1 MNNGQMIRTAT
12 FAGAAVLAVAIALL
26 TRPWIP
32 RPASESLVGQELY
45 PEFVDPLAAASL
57 EIVKY
62 DESTA
67 TLQPFKVALVN
78 NRWSIPSHENYPAD
92 AKDQLAEAAAS
103 LVGLKIL
110 EVVTD
115 RPGDHAIFGVV
126 DPDPKNLE
134 AGATG
139 VGMRVVLRDKDG
151 NELVNLII
159 GKQVP
164 GQEDLRYVRRG
175 KQDPVYV
182 VRLKTDKLSTRFED
196 WIERDLLQLNT
207 WDIRRVTIDDYA
219 IDIVQGVQI
228 PRTHMVL
235 DYDDKEVK
243 WTLKECRVF
252 QEGQWVDK
260 LLAEDEELDTTKL
273 NDMKWALDDLKIVD
287 VRRKPA
293 GLSQNLRELGEI
305 KLDQEALNS
314 LAQRGFYVIRIGN
327 RYELLSSEGEVTV
340 LMKDGVQYVLRFGAI
355 AAGTTGSEGSESASE
370 KKDSASGG
378 ANRYLFVMAEFNP
391 EGIPKPELTP
401 LPELSGEAA
410 GATSTGSGEKPAEQK
425 PAEQGG
431 QSAQPPQE
439 AKTGNGSSQDEP
451 ASGVGSKPAEGSSAE
466 SSAQTS
472 TPAKSEESKPAES
485 AQASTTQAG
494 ETKPAGESQKTEAK
508 SPEEIKKER
517 ERIEAENKRKL
528 EEYEEKIKK
537 GKERVQQLNE
547 RFAEWY
553 YVISDEVYRK
563 IRLGRPD
570 VVRKKTQTTTG
581 QSTSSPGGATQTQ
594 PESQPKPPSETQSAS
609 QPVQTGQVEQ
619 KAQTEPAQPSKDNT
633 PQQGGETSQP
643 NATESGAGTS
653 APESTP

>member
-1 MNNGQMIRTAT
+1 MNNHQNIRTAV
-12 FAGAAVLAVAIALL
+12 FVGGAVLAVLL
-26 TRPWIP
+26 AWLSTPWIP
-32 RPASESLVGQELY
+32 RPDSENLVGQELF
-45 PEFVDPLAAASL
+45 PEFTDPLAAVSL
-57 EIVKY
+57 EIIKY

-103 LVGLKIL
+103 LVGLKVL

-115 RPGDHAIFGVV
+115 KPADHSLYGVV
-126 DPDPKNLE
+126 DPDPKSLE
-134 AGATG
+134 TGATG
-139 VGMRVVLRDKDG
+139 VGMRVVLRDKDDR
-151 NELVNLII
+151 ELVNLII

-164 GQEDLRYVRRG
+164 GQEELRYVRRG

-182 VRLKTDKLSTRFED
+182 VRLRPDKLSTRFED

-219 IDIVQGVQI
+219 VDIVQGVQI
-228 PRTHMVL
+228 PRSHMVL

-243 WTLKECRVF
+243 WTLQECRVF
-252 QEGQWVDK
+252 EQDRWVDK
-260 LLAEDEELDTTKL
+260 LLAADEELDTTKL

-305 KLDQEALNS
+305 KVDKEALDS
-314 LAQRGFYVIRIGN
+314 LAQRGFYIVRLGN

-340 LMKDGVQYVLRFGAI
+340 LMKDGVQYVLRFGGI
-355 AAGTTGSEGSESASE
+355 AAGTRGSEGEATASE
-370 KKDSASGG
+370 QKEGSSGT
-378 ANRYLFVMAEFNP
+378 NRYLFVMAEFNP

-401 LPELSGEAA
+401 LPELPAESGSSPA
-410 GATSTGSGEKPAEQK
+410 TGSAGSPSPAEATGEKAGEQPGQSATPGAEKQGGNGSSEGESGAQSGTQPSEGGASATEQAGGESTEPGSAAESSPTTSGQTGEPKPAQEGEKPA
-425 PAEQGG
+425 
-431 QSAQPPQE
+431 
-439 AKTGNGSSQDEP
+439 
-451 ASGVGSKPAEGSSAE
+451 
-466 SSAQTS
+466 
-472 TPAKSEESKPAES
+472 
-485 AQASTTQAG
+485 
-494 ETKPAGESQKTEAK
+494 AK

-517 ERIEAENKRKL
+517 ERIESENKRKL

-563 IRLGRPD
+563 IRLGRGD
-570 VVRKKTQTTTG
+570 IVRKKAQTTSEQSSSESVGTAAPSQSG
-581 QSTSSPGGATQTQ
+581 QD
-594 PESQPKPPSETQSAS
+594 ES
-609 QPVQTGQVEQ
+609 QVEQ
-619 KAQTEPAQPSKDNT
+619 EPAKQPETQD
-633 PQQGGETSQP
+633 QGGQGAQPEQKSESQ
-643 NATESGAGTS
+643 SGES
-653 APESTP
+653 AP